1 MDFYFYKLY
10 NYIPSRKLGSLIA
23 LLGIVFGMLY
33 LVSKIHFEEDISKL
47 IPSSEDSK
55 ELQNVL
61 KSTNFSDKLVVNI
74 QMDSESSFQD
84 LSDYAADY
92 IDGIT
97 ASSSKFIKNI
107 QGKVSDEDLLETMD
121 FVYDNL
127 PLFLDENDY
136 LTI

>member
-1 MDFYFYKLY
+1 MDFYLYKLY

-55 ELQNVL
+55 ELQKVL

-84 LSDYAADY
+84 
-92 IDGIT
+92 
-97 ASSSKFIKNI
+97 
-107 QGKVSDEDLLETMD
+107 
-121 FVYDNL
+121 
-127 PLFLDENDY
+127 
-136 LTI
+136 

>member
-1 MDFYFYKLY
+1 
-10 NYIPSRKLGSLIA
+10 
-23 LLGIVFGMLY
+23 MLY

-55 ELQNVL
+55 ELQKVL
-61 KSTNFSDKLVVNI
+61 KSTNFSDQLVVNI
-74 QMDSESSFQD
+74 QMDSESYFQD

-127 PLFLDENDY
+127 PFFLDENDY

>member
-1 MDFYFYKLY
+1 MDSYFYKQY
-10 NYIPSRKLGSLIA
+10 NYISSRKLGSLIA

-55 ELQNVL
+55 ELQKVL
-61 KSTNFSDKLVVNI
+61 KSTNFSDKLVVNV
-74 QMDSESSFQD
+74 QMDSGGSFQD
-84 LSDYAADY
+84 LSDYATEY
-92 IDGIT
+92 IDSII